1 MQFFPSKHLR
11 GRHFYVLTGKT
22 YSFAHLQWVLAW
34 TNVDDETNINTAMFG
49 VFKVIQHDAP
59 PAISKSWILH
69 PEMKGGE
76 GVGTLISLGKSSND
90 RNS

>member
-1 MQFFPSKHLR
+1 MLI
-11 GRHFYVLTGKT
+11 GKN

-34 TNVDDETNINTAMFG
+34 TNVDNETNINTAMFG
-49 VFKVIQHDAP
+49 IFRVIQHDAL

-69 PEMKGGE
+69 TEMKGGE
-76 GVGTLISLGKSSND
+76 GRGALISLGKSLYD